1 MRAAFIETRG
11 GPEALKVGPRPDPK
25 PGPNDVLIRVR
36 ASSLDRLDIY
46 SREGSHGVMRQL
58 PYIGGRDIAGD
69 ILEIGSEARSAYP
82 DLAVGQPV
90 VALGAGA
97 HAEIATAP
105 AMLTFALPPTCDYA
119 AAAAIPTAGRSAY
132 DALVNRA
139 RIQAGEDVL
148 VIAGGSGVGSFGIQ
162 IARAAGCRVITTV
175 GAPGKFELASRLGAE
190 PINHYEENVAER
202 VRALTGGR
210 GVDVVL
216 DHVGAP
222 MWDAAFKSLADG
234 GRFVTTGVTAGHMAQ
249 IHLGQLFTRGLELHG
264 VGRPDDA
271 RLRRI
276 MLGLLRLV
284 ANGQVA
290 PVVHAVLP
298 LSEIANG
305 HRMLEASSF
314 FGKIVIR
321 MDEEAGAPAS

>member
-105 AMLTFALPPTCDYA
+105 AMLTFALPPTCDYT

-132 DALVNRA
+132 DALVTAPVSRRGRTCWSSPA
-139 RIQAGEDVL
+139 AAASAVSAFRSRGPP
-148 VIAGGSGVGSFGIQ
+148 
-162 IARAAGCRVITTV
+162 AAG
-175 GAPGKFELASRLGAE
+175 
-190 PINHYEENVAER
+190 
-202 VRALTGGR
+202 
-210 GVDVVL
+210 
-216 DHVGAP
+216 
-222 MWDAAFKSLADG
+222 
-234 GRFVTTGVTAGHMAQ
+234 
-249 IHLGQLFTRGLELHG
+249 
-264 VGRPDDA
+264 
-271 RLRRI
+271 
-276 MLGLLRLV
+276 
-284 ANGQVA
+284 
-290 PVVHAVLP
+290 
-298 LSEIANG
+298 
-305 HRMLEASSF
+305 
-314 FGKIVIR
+314 
-321 MDEEAGAPAS
+321 